1 MEIGDI
7 FPLPPKWRKRL
18 SGTWRPGGE
27 RYLRIIFFDLKS
39 LQMILRNPTPPPS
52 MELKGFWKYLWKNPT
67 LLFQLWNWVGFLYG
81 FLHPMGFTAFWFSKI
96 EGPTPWNLVVHLRG
110 WEVQKP
116 LRQNW
121 NRLKMIWASLQ
132 LNRSLFSLLA
142 PVELFF
148 FLILVGLRSLGGE
161 RGGDIDMI

>member
-1 MEIGDI
+1 MRKKWRLGTSS
-7 FPLPPKWRKRL
+7 PSPPKWRKRL

-27 RYLRIIFFDLKS
+27 RYLRIIFFWLEVFADDFKES
-39 LQMILRNPTPPPS
+39 NPPRLLWSWKGSGNIFEKTPPYFFS
-52 MELKGFWKYLWKNPT
+52 CETGLVFCMVSSTLWVLQHFGSAKLKVQHHETW
-67 LLFQLWNWVGFLYG
+67 
-81 FLHPMGFTAFWFSKI
+81 SS
-96 EGPTPWNLVVHLRG
+96 HLRG

-148 FLILVGLRSLGGE
+148 FKFWLGWGV
-161 RGGDIDMI
+161 